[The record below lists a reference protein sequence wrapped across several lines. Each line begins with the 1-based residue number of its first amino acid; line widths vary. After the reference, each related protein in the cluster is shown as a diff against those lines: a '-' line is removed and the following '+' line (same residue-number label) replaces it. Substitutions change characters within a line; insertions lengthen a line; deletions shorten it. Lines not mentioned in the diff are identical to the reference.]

1 MAKRWISRRNA
12 WQYEQSYEAGTE
24 NAKTDGGTAGSS

>member
-1 MAKRWISRRNA
+1 MAKRGGFRRNA
-12 WQYEQSYEAGTE
+12 LQYEQSYEAGTE